1 MLHLGYK
8 CKPLEQAVRQF
19 LWYVIRILL
28 KIPHVARQ
36 ISRKKAPPHFILKIP
51 NCGNVGSELPPPDSC
66 GSAQLFPWQFGSG
79 KLTPRVN
86 VTTAPILSSGIH
98 LPVTVSIYVRSPSRS
113 LRPSDRPPLKP
124 PPCVTVVHL
133 PEVTPAIGFFYSLYD
148 TPATKLLQIAIFFL
162 GSRRQPI

>member
-1 MLHLGYK
+1 MRKSRCWAKTCVWGCK
-8 CKPLEQAVRQF
+8 CNQLAQTF

-36 ISRKKAPPHFILKIP
+36 ISRKKPPPFHFENSQLWERRQRAPP
-51 NCGNVGSELPPPDSC
+51 PPPLDSC

-79 KLTPRVN
+79 KLTPRMN

-124 PPCVTVVHL
+124 PPASQL
-133 PEVTPAIGFFYSLYD
+133 FISL
-148 TPATKLLQIAIFFL
+148 
-162 GSRRQPI
+162 R